1 MNESLSTAR
10 EYVESGRHL
19 PQDFRDFH
27 DQKDLFKTI
36 DASIDWQGR
45 QSHGRSDR
53 VPWTD
58 AHVYVIDIFLWFMA
72 QRGWTLQRSR
82 AHVDFRS
89 YRSDLESR
97 QQEESRVFQGLLSN
111 IGRKP

>member
-1 MNESLSTAR
+1 MKESLRTAR
-10 EYVESGRHL
+10 EYVESGHHL
-19 PQDFRDFH
+19 PRDFRDFH

-36 DASIDWQGR
+36 DASIDWQER
-45 QSHGRSDR
+45 QSHARGDR
-53 VPWTD
+53 VLWTD

-97 QQEESRVFQGLLSN
+97 QQEESRAFQDLLSD
-111 IGRKP
+111 IGGKP